1 MSICVGNSIATLMA
15 IERFC
20 RVMEIVLHMQAV
32 EQCIVTTERRAIAS
46 E

>member
-20 RVMEIVLHMQAV
+20 RGMEIVLHMQAV
-32 EQCIVTTERRAIAS
+32 GYTVATERRAIAS